1 MNPNGVKIAEN
12 GVADSFAGFFD
23 KKASNIVLNAQIDPN
38 VYNGIRK
45 IEGENSN
52 YMKAIDIYECVK
64 QLKIIFNTTKAPRQL
79 DAAKAITLFNNECSV
94 FGNLSLI
101 NIHHQKISKQL

>member
-1 MNPNGVKIAEN
+1 MGLLTPLLDFLI
-12 GVADSFAGFFD
+12 
-23 KKASNIVLNAQIDPN
+23 KKVSNIVLNPQIDPN

-52 YMKAIDIYECVK
+52 YMTAIDIYECVK